1 MLAQDPPAHAQDIA
15 QPSVNLLV
23 AAPDDE
29 APDGYVMP
37 DLVGMPVVSAQS
49 ALAKV
54 GIKSATPNYV
64 DVPVGADRERE
75 CASRAASK
83 ARLGDGANSRC
94 RSARRSEYDCETDSG
109 KVKRDQGTHRTR
121 RRGPMGLSEDLER
134 VALQERELQ
143 LTRMDE
149 QMAWEMGVRLR
160 TMAEERGLA
169 IVIDV
174 RRFGQPLFYTAL
186 KGTTPD
192 NVAWVQ
198 RKSNVVAR
206 FHRSSYGVGL
216 HVKTKNDSLEARG
229 LADQRISPRMAD
241 RFRSR
246 EGRGDCGQRD
256 RLRTPAA
263 RRS

>member
-1 MLAQDPPAHAQDIA
+1 
-15 QPSVNLLV
+15 
-23 AAPDDE
+23 
-29 APDGYVMP
+29 
-37 DLVGMPVVSAQS
+37 
-49 ALAKV
+49 
-54 GIKSATPNYV
+54 
-64 DVPVGADRERE
+64 
-75 CASRAASK
+75 
-83 ARLGDGANSRC
+83 
-94 RSARRSEYDCETDSG
+94 
-109 KVKRDQGTHRTR
+109 
-121 RRGPMGLSEDLER
+121 MGLSEDLER

-160 TMAEERGLA
+160 TMAEERGLP

-216 HVKTKNDSLEARG
+216 TMKMKNDTLEARG
-229 LADQRISPRMAD
+229 LPISEYASHGGSFPIAVKGAGIVGSVTVSGLPQRSDHELVVEALCGLL
-241 RFRSR
+241 
-246 EGRGDCGQRD
+246 GRDY
-256 RLRTPAA
+256 AA
-263 RRS
+263 LKLGAE